1 MTPEGKV
8 KAKVSKMLSDAGA
21 YFFYPATGGYGRSGV
36 PDIVACLSGHFIG
49 IECKAG
55 NNKTTALQDAELQKI
70 RAARGVAFIVNES
83 NVDRLPKVLAG
94 ICSLINV
101 IMAECLS
108 GVRQGV
114 LLTIDEAHQTSMHG
128 LNLDEDSAKDLMRVI
143 LDTTTPD
150 SRTLN

>member
-8 KAKVSKMLSDAGA
+8 KAKVSKILTDAGA

-55 NNKTTALQDAELQKI
+55 SNKTTALQDAELQKI
-70 RAARGVAFIVNES
+70 RMARGVAFIVNED
-83 NVDRLPKVLAG
+83 NVDKLPQVLAG
-94 ICSLINV
+94 ITSLLNT

-108 GVRQGV
+108 GARQGV
-114 LLTIDEAHQTSMHG
+114 LLTVDDANNASMHG
-128 LNLDEDSAKDLMRVI
+128 LNLDEDAAKDLMRV
-143 LDTTTPD
+143 LLETDTMDP
-150 SRTLN
+150 RTLN